1 MVLAP
6 PLGGGMKFVLLFA
19 LAAFGANAANYY
31 VTVAGL
37 GGEEEYEQRFTSLA
51 KEIDKLLKSSPGAG
65 RVETLYGPAATKVKV
80 SEVLNAIAK
89 TATPRDALVV
99 MLIGHGTWDNTDYKF
114 NLPGPDLSST
124 DLAALLERIPSPQL
138 IVNMT
143 SASGGSLNVLK
154 RENRAVIT
162 ATKSGTEKNATVFA
176 RYWTEALRV
185 PASDTDKNEVISA
198 LEAYRYAN
206 EKTIRFYETQ
216 KRIAT
221 EHAQIEDTGKGDA
234 VRDPSENNQQGL
246 FASRFALLRLGSAQA
261 ALASP
266 EKRKLLDRKEAI
278 EQEIAKLKYQ
288 RAAMPSEEYRKK
300 LTALLVQ
307 LAQTQAEIDK

>member
-1 MVLAP
+1 
-6 PLGGGMKFVLLFA
+6 MKFALLFA
-19 LAAFGANAANYY
+19 LFAMGANAANYY
-31 VTVAGL
+31 VTIAGL
-37 GGEEEYEQRFTSLA
+37 GGEEEYEQRFTGLA
-51 KEIDKLLKSSPGAG
+51 KEIDKLLKTSAGGG
-65 RVETLYGPAATKVKV
+65 RVETLFGAAATKAKLA
-80 SEVLNAIAK
+80 EVLSGIAK
-89 TATPRDALVV
+89 TATAQDALVV
-99 MLIGHGTWDNTDYKF
+99 MLIGHGTWDNVDYKF
-114 NLPGPDLSST
+114 NLPGPDLSSS
-124 DLAALLERIPSPQL
+124 DLAGMLERIPSQQL

-143 SASGGSLNVLK
+143 SCSGGSLSMLK

-185 PASDTDKNEVISA
+185 PASDSDKNEVISA

-206 EKTIRFYETQ
+206 EKTVRFYETQ

-246 FASRFALLRLGSAQA
+246 FASRFALLRLGASQA

-266 EKRKLLDRKEAI
+266 EKRKLLEQKESI

>member
-1 MVLAP
+1 
-6 PLGGGMKFVLLFA
+6 MKFALLFA
-19 LAAFGANAANYY
+19 LAAMGANAANYY
-31 VTVAGL
+31 VTIAGL
-37 GGEEEYEQRFTSLA
+37 GGEEEYEQRFTGLA
-51 KEIDKLLKSSPGAG
+51 KEIDKLLKTSSAGA
-65 RVETLYGPAATKVKV
+65 RVETLSGATATKAKLA
-80 SEVLNAIAK
+80 EVLAGIAK
-89 TATPRDALVV
+89 TATAQDALVI

-114 NLPGPDLSST
+114 NLPGPDLSSA
-124 DLAALLERIPSPQL
+124 DLAGLLERIPSQQL

-143 SASGGSLNVLK
+143 SCSGGSLNALK

-246 FASRFALLRLGSAQA
+246 FATRFALLRLGSAQA

-266 EKRKLLDRKEAI
+266 EKRKLLERKEVI
-278 EQEIAKLKYQ
+278 EQDIAKLKYQ
-288 RAAMPSEEYRKK
+288 RAAMATEEYRKK

>member
-1 MVLAP
+1 MKFALLFVLAA
-6 PLGGGMKFVLLFA
+6 M
-19 LAAFGANAANYY
+19 GANAANYY
-31 VTVAGL
+31 VTIAGL
-37 GGEEEYEQRFTSLA
+37 GGEEEYELRFTGLA
-51 KEIDKLLKSSPGAG
+51 KEIDKLLKSSAGGG
-65 RVETLYGPAATKVKV
+65 RVETLFGAAATKAKLA
-80 SEVLNAIAK
+80 EVLGGIAK
-89 TATPRDALVV
+89 TASARDALVV

-114 NLPGPDLSST
+114 NLPGPDLSSA
-124 DLAALLERIPSPQL
+124 DLAGMLERIPSQQL

-143 SASGGSLNVLK
+143 SCSGGSLNVLK

-185 PASDTDKNEVISA
+185 PASDADKNEVISA

-216 KRIAT
+216 KRIST

-246 FASRFALLRLGSAQA
+246 FASRFALLRLGTAQA
-261 ALASP
+261 AMASP
-266 EKRKLLDRKEAI
+266 EKRKLLERKETL

>member
-1 MVLAP
+1 MRFA
-6 PLGGGMKFVLLFA
+6 LLFA
-19 LAAFGANAANYY
+19 LTALGANAANYY
-31 VTVAGL
+31 VTIAGL
-37 GGEEEYEQRFTSLA
+37 GGEEEYEQRFTGLA
-51 KEIDKLLKSSPGAG
+51 KEIDKLLKTAAGGG
-65 RVETLYGPAATKVKV
+65 RVETLFGGVATKAKLA
-80 SEVLNAIAK
+80 EVLGGIAK
-89 TATPRDALVV
+89 TATAQDALVV
-99 MLIGHGTWDNTDYKF
+99 MLIGHGTWDNADYKF
-114 NLPGPDLSST
+114 NLPGPDLSAA
-124 DLAALLERIPSPQL
+124 DLAGMLERIASQQL

-143 SASGGSLNVLK
+143 SCSGGSLNVLK

-185 PASDTDKNEVISA
+185 PASDADKNEVISA

-206 EKTIRFYETQ
+206 EKTIRFYDTQ

-246 FASRFALLRLGSAQA
+246 FASRFSLLRLGTAQA

-266 EKRKLLDRKEAI
+266 EKRKLLDQKESI

>member
-1 MVLAP
+1 
-6 PLGGGMKFVLLFA
+6 MKFALLFA
-19 LAAFGANAANYY
+19 LAAMGANAANYY

-37 GGEEEYEQRFTSLA
+37 GGEEEYEQRFTGLA
-51 KEIDKLLKSSPGAG
+51 KEIDKLLKSSSGAA
-65 RVETLYGPAATKVKV
+65 RVETLFGPAATKAKL
-80 SEVLNAIAK
+80 SEVLSGIAK
-89 TATPRDALVV
+89 TAGPQDALVV

-114 NLPGPDLSST
+114 NLPGPDLSSS
-124 DLAALLERIPSPQL
+124 DLAAMLERVASQQL

-143 SASGGSLNVLK
+143 SCSGGSLNALK

-185 PASDTDKNEVISA
+185 PASDSDKNEVISA

-206 EKTIRFYETQ
+206 DKTIRFYDTQ

-221 EHAQIEDTGKGDA
+221 EHAQIEDTGKGDS

-246 FASRFALLRLGSAQA
+246 FASRFALLRLGTAQA

-266 EKRKLLDRKEAI
+266 EKRKLLDRKETI

>member
-1 MVLAP
+1 
-6 PLGGGMKFVLLFA
+6 MKFVLLFA

-31 VTVAGL
+31 VTIAGL
-37 GGEEEYEQRFTSLA
+37 GGEEEYEQRFTGLA
-51 KEIDKLLKSSPGAG
+51 KEIDKLLKSSSAAG
-65 RVETLYGPAATKVKV
+65 RVETLFGPAATKAKV
-80 SEVLNAIAK
+80 TEVLNAIAK
-89 TATPRDALVV
+89 SATAQDALVV

-143 SASGGSLNVLK
+143 SCSGGSLNVLK

-185 PASDTDKNEVISA
+185 PASDKDKNEVISA

-206 EKTIRFYETQ
+206 EKTISFYETQ

>member
-1 MVLAP
+1 
-6 PLGGGMKFVLLFA
+6 MKFVLLFA
-19 LAAFGANAANYY
+19 LAAMGANAANYY
-31 VTVAGL
+31 VTIAGL
-37 GGEEEYEQRFTSLA
+37 GGEEEYEQRFTGLA
-51 KEIDKLLKSSPGAG
+51 KEIDKLLKTSSAGA
-65 RVETLYGPAATKVKV
+65 RVETLSGATATKAKLA
-80 SEVLNAIAK
+80 EVLAGVAK
-89 TATPRDALVV
+89 TATAQDALVI

-114 NLPGPDLSST
+114 NLPGPDLSSA
-124 DLAALLERIPSPQL
+124 DLAGLLERIPSQQL

-143 SASGGSLNVLK
+143 SCSGGSLNALK

-246 FASRFALLRLGSAQA
+246 FATRFALLRLGSAQA

-266 EKRKLLDRKEAI
+266 EKRKLLERKEVI
-278 EQEIAKLKYQ
+278 EQDIAKLKYQ
-288 RAAMPSEEYRKK
+288 RAAMASEEYRKK

>member
-1 MVLAP
+1 
-6 PLGGGMKFVLLFA
+6 MKFALLFA
-19 LAAFGANAANYY
+19 LAAMGANAANYY
-31 VTVAGL
+31 VTIAGL
-37 GGEEEYEQRFTSLA
+37 GGEEEYELRFTGLA
-51 KEIDKLLKSSPGAG
+51 KEIDKLLKSSSGAA
-65 RVETLYGPAATKVKV
+65 RVETLFGAAATKAKV
-80 SEVLNAIAK
+80 AEVLGGIAK
-89 TATPRDALVV
+89 TAGAQDALVV

-114 NLPGPDLSST
+114 NLPGPDLSSA
-124 DLAALLERIPSPQL
+124 DLAGMLERIASPQL

-143 SASGGSLNVLK
+143 SCSGGSLNVLK

-185 PASDTDKNEVISA
+185 PASDADKNEVISA

-216 KRIAT
+216 KRIST

-246 FASRFALLRLGSAQA
+246 FASRFALLRLGTTQA
-261 ALASP
+261 AMASP
-266 EKRKLLDRKEAI
+266 EKRKLLERKESI